1 MFSGSAATADD
12 EPSLNS
18 HCRTSAMP
26 LALTG
31 TLSRRTAAH
40 ADHGHGVQ
48 LGKQLQWLH
57 RCNGLSAHQVS
68 QDVRAGV

>member
-1 MFSGSAATADD
+1 MLSGSAATADD

-26 LALTG
+26 LALSG

-40 ADHGHGVQ
+40 ADHWHGVQ
-48 LGKQLQWLH
+48 PCQKAPSGLQ
-57 RCNGLSAHQVS
+57 RCNGLSAHQC
-68 QDVRAGV
+68 R